1 MSPPGT
7 RTGWVCQTLDICSKQ
22 MLVWRNAYW
31 DWANSTQTFLKLSA
45 VPRRSLKTVSSIW
58 GNAAVELRSKNDS
71 FLYDA
76 NQWTSTISDYR
87 DLTDCVWVFDRRS
100 DRSTFNSIL
109 SGSAP
114 LWHQQSLA
122 CPRNN
127 HGVANHPVFYLI
139 SNHIGTFA
147 FSWNHRL
154 PELGF
159 ELFGINFF
167 LEIGS

>member
-1 MSPPGT
+1 MSPPSA
-7 RTGWVCQTLDICSKQ
+7 RWNWICQTLDICRKQ
-22 MLVWRNAYW
+22 MLDWQIAYW
-31 DWANSTQTFLKLSA
+31 AWADSTQTSLELSA
-45 VPRRSLKTVSSIW
+45 VSRRFLQTVSSIS
-58 GNAAVELRSKNDS
+58 GNAAVELRSKIDS

-76 NQWTSTISDYR
+76 NQCTSTITDYR

-154 PELGF
+154 PEVGF
-159 ELFGINFF
+159 ELFEINLF